1 MQFSSKKKPQQGQ
14 GRRLFLLA
22 AICLL
27 ATGAQAQNL
36 DFGKSAKR
44 LFADSCVAC
53 HHSARG
59 LARGRFRL
67 TLFMFLKEHYSTNSS
82 AAWELASYLESVDV
96 PQRGRSRSAANTSS
110 TAVNSGPGSAPRPPL
125 PVPIH

>member
-1 MQFSSKKKPQQGQ
+1 M
-14 GRRLFLLA
+14 LLA

-27 ATGAQAQNL
+27 AGTGARAQNL
-36 DFGKSAKR
+36 DSGKSAKR
-44 LFADSCVAC
+44 LFADSCVTC

-67 TLFMFLKEHYSTNSS
+67 ALFMFLKEHYSTNSS
-82 AAWELASYLESVDV
+82 AAWELASYLESVDA
-96 PQRGRSRSAANTSS
+96 PQRGRSRSAANASS
-110 TAVNSGPGSAPRPPL
+110 TPVNSIVGSAPRPPL

>member
-36 DFGKSAKR
+36 DSGKSAKR
-44 LFADSCVAC
+44 LFADSCVTC
-53 HHSARG
+53 HHGAHG

-110 TAVNSGPGSAPRPPL
+110 SPANSSPGSAPRPPL